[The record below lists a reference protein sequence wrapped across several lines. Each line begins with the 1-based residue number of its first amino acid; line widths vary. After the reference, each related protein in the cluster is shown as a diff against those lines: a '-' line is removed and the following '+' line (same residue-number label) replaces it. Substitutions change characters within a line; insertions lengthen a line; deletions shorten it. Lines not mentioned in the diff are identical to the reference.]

1 MEVLVVD
8 LCWFFFQNMQ
18 QLLAERKQINYKE
31 TNEQKAK
38 EAAEDALALQKA
50 QRRQRDWEL
59 CDKSRQNQ
67 VL

>member
-1 MEVLVVD
+1 MEVVVVD
-8 LCWFFFQNMQ
+8 LCWLFFQTMQ
-18 QLLAERKQINYKE
+18 QLSEARKQINYKE